1 MSFETDIDMSQ
12 ALGMME
18 GFLPDSLKQ
27 NNDFMNTD
35 KYPKDWKSLY
45 DLKKEEGKVTT
56 NPDSIR
62 LLKKIFFKGNFN
74 QDKFSGFSVKTEALT
89 KDEIASTGKLM
100 GKDGAMMNNSA
111 FDDWNGKTLTINTSK
126 LQISEKEIQDIFK
139 SGEQTKAEDK
149 QQIESLLGMMQIDFK
164 NQLLFDNKIKSIK
177 GQHDWIKK
185 INDKTIEV
193 TINVQEMMDKNHQ
206 FKNKDEIILIETE

>member
-1 MSFETDIDMSQ
+1 MSFQTDTDMSQ
-12 ALGMME
+12 AVGMME
-18 GFLPDSLKQ
+18 GFMPDSLKR
-27 NNDFMNTD
+27 NNDLMNTD
-35 KYPKDWKSLY
+35 KYPKDWRSLY

-56 NPDSIR
+56 NQDSIR
-62 LLKKIFFKGNFN
+62 LIKKIFFKGNFS
-74 QDKFSGFSVKTEALT
+74 QGTFFGFSVKTEALT

-139 SGEQTKAEDK
+139 SREETKGEDK

-164 NQLLFDNKIKSIK
+164 N
-177 GQHDWIKK
+177 
-185 INDKTIEV
+185 
-193 TINVQEMMDKNHQ
+193 
-206 FKNKDEIILIETE
+206 

>member
-1 MSFETDIDMSQ
+1 MSQ
-12 ALGMME
+12 AVGMME
-18 GFLPDSLKQ
+18 GFMPDSLKQ

-62 LLKKIFFKGNFN
+62 ILKKIFFRGNFN

-111 FDDWNGKTLTINTSK
+111 FDD
-126 LQISEKEIQDIFK
+126 
-139 SGEQTKAEDK
+139 
-149 QQIESLLGMMQIDFK
+149 
-164 NQLLFDNKIKSIK
+164 
-177 GQHDWIKK
+177 
-185 INDKTIEV
+185 
-193 TINVQEMMDKNHQ
+193 
-206 FKNKDEIILIETE
+206 

>member
-12 ALGMME
+12 AWGMME

-62 LLKKIFFKGNFN
+62 LLNKIFFKGNFN

-100 GKDGAMMNNSA
+100 GKNGAMMNNSA

-193 TINVQEMMDKNHQ
+193 TINVQEMVDKNYQ